1 MLNDMVQKFLKSFG
15 YAFSG
20 LAHAFKTQ
28 FNFKFHITAMCI
40 ALIAGWHLDLTANE
54 WRWLIAAS
62 GLVLVAELFNT
73 AIEVLVD
80 LVSPAYNEKAKVV
93 KDVAA
98 AAVLLAAITAI
109 SIGFLLFIPKL
120 LQHVA

>member
-1 MLNDMVQKFLKSFG
+1 MMQKFLKSFG

-20 LAHAFKTQ
+20 LVYAFKTQ
-28 FNFKFHITAMCI
+28 FNFKFHITAMFTI
-40 ALIAGWHLDLTANE
+40 GIAGWYLNLAANE

-62 GLVLVAELFNT
+62 GLVLIAELFNT

-80 LVSPAYNEKAKVV
+80 LVSPSYHEKAKAV

-98 AAVLLAAITAI
+98 AAVLLAAVTAI
-109 SIGFLLFIPKL
+109 AIGLLIFIPKL
-120 LQHVA
+120 LHHVA